1 MALEGVGEED
11 KEEEEEEDI
20 DNRLSYKPRV
30 YKPRDNDSNNKGS
43 TLSSSLNAK

>member
-20 DNRLSYKPRV
+20 DNRLSYKPCTR
-30 YKPRDNDSNNKGS
+30 KPRDNNSNNKG
-43 TLSSSLNAK
+43 TILSSSLNAK